1 VSNQP
6 DADSRGVPLSV
17 HRSLPFGRQAVT
29 CRYRCGDAC
38 SHKPPN
44 TSGNEYFGD
53 VVARVV
59 SRRGMLKALVAATVI
74 VPSGGAALAGC
85 TAGPPVPLVV
95 GQDGTGRSL
104 SFLPVAPNTLD
115 AVVVPEGYEHAVVI
129 RWGDPIIPGAPA
141 FDFGAQT
148 PQAQAGQFGYNCDF
162 IALLPFTTDQ
172 SLLVVNHEYTA
183 EPFMFLGYD
192 AANPTRAQVE
202 TAWAA
207 HGLSIVLVARDPASG
222 RLTPLQNPVNRR
234 ITATTPMELT
244 GPVAGSPLVQTT
256 ADPSGR
262 VVLGTL
268 NNCSGG
274 VTPWG
279 TVLTGEENINMY
291 FGNADSLTDAAAKAK
306 LARYGI
312 SAAASERK
320 WERFDPRFDVSR
332 EPNEPN
338 RFGWIVEIDPSDPAF
353 VPRKRTAMG
362 RFKHEAATVRVS
374 GNGTVAAYMGDDE
387 RFDYLYKFVSSRA
400 MRNDRQE
407 LARNLG
413 ILDEGTLY
421 VARFTGDSPGE
432 IDGSGKLPSD
442 GEFDGTG
449 QWIPLARSNADG
461 TGESFVAGMSVP
473 DVLVHA
479 RLAGDAVGATKM
491 DRPEDVEPHPR
502 TGKVYA
508 SLTNNNRRGVDGAP
522 ADEPNPRNANK
533 HGHVLELTEDG
544 DDPAATT
551 FRWTLLLVCGDPKD
565 AATYFAGFPK
575 DHVSPI
581 SCPDNLAFDPSGNL
595 WIATDGN
602 ALGSN
607 DGLFAVPLDGPS
619 RGQVKQF
626 LTVPRGAETCGPVI
640 EDRLAL
646 VSVQHPGHVDGASA
660 EAPASHWPD
669 GPGSQPRPSVVSI
682 WKTGST
688 GPGLLG
694 A

>member
-1 VSNQP
+1 
-6 DADSRGVPLSV
+6 
-17 HRSLPFGRQAVT
+17 
-29 CRYRCGDAC
+29 
-38 SHKPPN
+38 
-44 TSGNEYFGD
+44 
-53 VVARVV
+53 
-59 SRRGMLKALVAATVI
+59 
-74 VPSGGAALAGC
+74 
-85 TAGPPVPLVV
+85 
-95 GQDGTGRSL
+95 
-104 SFLPVAPNTLD
+104 
-115 AVVVPEGYEHAVVI
+115 
-129 RWGDPIIPGAPA
+129 
-141 FDFGAQT
+141 
-148 PQAQAGQFGYNCDF
+148 
-162 IALLPFTTDQ
+162 
-172 SLLVVNHEYTA
+172 
-183 EPFMFLGYD
+183 
-192 AANPTRAQVE
+192 
-202 TAWAA
+202 
-207 HGLSIVLVARDPASG
+207 
-222 RLTPLQNPVNRR
+222 VNRR

-262 VVLGTL
+262 IVLGTL

-274 VTPWG
+274 ATPWG
-279 TVLTGEENINMY
+279 TMLTGEENINMY

-312 SAAASERK
+312 SGAASSRK

-362 RFKHEAATVRVS
+362 RFKHEAATIRVA
-374 GNGTVAAYMGDDE
+374 GNGTVASYMGDDE
-387 RFDYLYKFVSSRA
+387 RFDYLYKFVSSRT
-400 MRNDRQE
+400 MRTGRQK
-407 LARNLG
+407 LAHNLG
-413 ILDEGTLY
+413 ILTEGTLY
-421 VARFTGDSPGE
+421 VARFTGNSPGE

-449 QWIPLARSNADG
+449 QWIPLARSNVDG

-473 DVLVHA
+473 DVLVHT

-522 ADEPNPRNANK
+522 ADEPNPRNANR

-551 FRWTLLLVCGDPKD
+551 FTWKLLLVCGDPND

-575 DHVSPI
+575 DQVSPI

-646 VSVQHPGHVDGASA
+646 VSVQHPGQLDGASA
-660 EAPASHWPD
+660 EQPASRWPD
-669 GPGSQPRPSVVSI
+669 GPDSQPRPSVISV
-682 WKTGST
+682 WKIGPNQ
-688 GPGLLG
+688 PGLIG
-694 A
+694 M

>member
-1 VSNQP
+1 MSSQP
-6 DADSRGVPLSV
+6 DPDARVVPLSLHPA
-17 HRSLPFGRQAVT
+17 HRVGRQAVT

-38 SHKPPN
+38 SQEPSN

-59 SRRGMLKALVAATVI
+59 SRRGILKALVAATVI
-74 VPSGGAALAGC
+74 IPSGGVALAGC
-85 TAGPPVPLVV
+85 TAEPTARRDGAGRPP
-95 GQDGTGRSL
+95 GFRT
-104 SFLPVAPNTLD
+104 VAPNTLD

-162 IALLPFTTDQ
+162 VALLPLPNDRDR
-172 SLLVVNHEYTA
+172 SLLVVNHEYTT
-183 EPFMFLGYD
+183 ESQMFLGYD
-192 AANPTRAQVE
+192 EANPTREQVE

-207 HGLSIVLVARDPASG
+207 HGLSVVLVARDPASG
-222 RLTPLQNPVNRR
+222 RLAPLQDPVNRR

-244 GPVAGSPLVQTT
+244 GPAAGNSLVQTA

-262 VVLGTL
+262 LILGTL

-279 TVLTGEENINMY
+279 TVLSGEENFNQY
-291 FGNADSLTDAAAKAK
+291 FGNADSLPDATAKAK
-306 LARYGI
+306 LARYGV
-312 SAAASERK
+312 SGAASERQ
-320 WERFDPRFDVSR
+320 WERFDQRFDVSR

-338 RFGWIVEIDPSDPAF
+338 RFGWIVEVDPSDPAF

-362 RFKHEAATVRVS
+362 RFKHEAATVRVV
-374 GNGTVAAYMGDDE
+374 GNGTVASYMGDDE
-387 RFDYLYKFVSSRA
+387 RFDYLYKFVSSRP
-400 MRNDRQE
+400 MRQGE
-407 LARNLG
+407 LAHNLG

-421 VARFTGDSPGE
+421 VARFTGDSPAE
-432 IDGSGKLPSD
+432 IDGSGRLPSG

-461 TGESFVAGMSVP
+461 TGESFVAGMSMP
-473 DVLVHA
+473 DVLVHT
-479 RLAGDAVGATKM
+479 RLAGDLVGATKM

-508 SLTNNNRRGVDGAP
+508 ALTNNTRRGVDAGAP
-522 ADEPNPRNANK
+522 ADGPNPRNANK

-544 DDPAATT
+544 DNPAATT
-551 FRWTLLLVCGDPKD
+551 FTWKLLLVCGDPAD
-565 AATYFAGFPK
+565 ATTYFGGFPK
-575 DHVSPI
+575 EQVSPI

-602 ALGSN
+602 ALDSN

-619 RGQVKQF
+619 RGHVKQF

-646 VSVQHPGHVDGASA
+646 VAVQHPGEVDGASA
-660 EAPASHWPD
+660 GAPASRWPD
-669 GPGSQPRPSVVSI
+669 GPNSQPRPSVVSI
-682 WKTGST
+682 WKTGSNQ
-688 GPGLLG
+688 PGLIG
-694 A
+694 T

>member
-1 VSNQP
+1 MTAWP
-6 DADSRGVPLSV
+6 DGDAHVVPLSV
-17 HRSLPFGRQAVT
+17 HPSLPFGRQAVT

-38 SHKPPN
+38 SQEPPN
-44 TSGNEYFGD
+44 TSATEHFGA
-53 VVARVV
+53 VVTRLV
-59 SRRGMLKALVAATVI
+59 SRRGMLKALLAAAVI
-74 VPSGGAALAGC
+74 PAGGVALAGC
-85 TAGPPVPLVV
+85 TAGPTVPR
-95 GQDGTGRSL
+95 GGTGRPL
-104 SFLPVAPNTLD
+104 DFWPVAPNTLD
-115 AVVVPEGYEHAVVI
+115 AVVVPEGYQHAVVI
-129 RWGDPIIPGAPA
+129 RWGDPIIPGTPE

-162 IALLPFTTDQ
+162 VALLPLPHDRDR
-172 SLLVVNHEYTA
+172 SLLVVNHEYTT
-183 EPFMFLGYD
+183 ESFMFLGYD
-192 AANPTRAQVE
+192 EANPTREQVE

-207 HGLSIVLVARDPASG
+207 HGLSIVLVARDPAAG

-244 GPVAGSPLVQTT
+244 GPAAGSPLVQTA

-279 TVLTGEENINMY
+279 TVLSGEENLNVY
-291 FGNADSLTDAAAKAK
+291 FGNADSLPDAAAKAT
-306 LARYGI
+306 LARYGVTGG
-312 SAAASERK
+312 ASIRK
-320 WERFDPRFDVSR
+320 WERFDPRFNVSR
-332 EPNEPN
+332 EPHEPN
-338 RFGWIVEIDPSDPAF
+338 RFGWIIEIDPFDPAF

-362 RFKHEAATVRVS
+362 RFKHEGATVRVTQ
-374 GNGTVAAYMGDDE
+374 NGTVASYMGDDD
-387 RFDYLYKFVSSRA
+387 RFDYLYKFVSSRP
-400 MRNDRQE
+400 MRTGRAE
-407 LARNLG
+407 LAHNLG

-421 VARFTGDSPGE
+421 VARFTGDAPGE
-432 IDGSGKLPSD
+432 IDGSGRLPSG
-442 GEFDGTG
+442 GEFGGAG

-473 DVLVHA
+473 DVLVHT

-491 DRPEDVEPHPR
+491 DRPEDIEPHPQ

-508 SLTNNNRRGVDGAP
+508 SLTNNNRRGVEGAP
-522 ADEPNPRNANK
+522 ADEPNPRNANR

-544 DDPAATT
+544 DDPTATT
-551 FRWTLLLVCGDPKD
+551 FRWTLLLVCGDPAD

-575 DHVSPI
+575 DQVSPI

-626 LTVPRGAETCGPVI
+626 LTVPRGAEACGPVI

-646 VSVQHPGHVDGASA
+646 VSVQHPGQFDGASA
-660 EAPASHWPD
+660 DQPASRWPD
-669 GPGSQPRPSVVSI
+669 GPGSQPRPSVISI
-682 WKTGST
+682 WKTAPHQ
-688 GPGLLG
+688 PGLIG
-694 A
+694 S

>member
-1 VSNQP
+1 MSNQP
-6 DADSRGVPLSV
+6 DADAQVVPLPLHPS
-17 HRSLPFGRQAVT
+17 HPLGRQAVT
-29 CRYRCGDAC
+29 CRYRCDDAC
-38 SHKPPN
+38 SQEPPN

-53 VVARVV
+53 VVTRVV
-59 SRRGMLKALVAATVI
+59 SRRGMFKAAALIAAAVI
-74 VPSGGAALAGC
+74 PAGGAALAGC
-85 TAGPPVPLVV
+85 TAGSTTLR
-95 GQDGTGRSL
+95 GTGRPL
-104 SFLPVAPNTLD
+104 DFRPVAPNTLD

-129 RWGDPIIPGAPA
+129 RWGDPIIPGAPE
-141 FDFGAQT
+141 FNFGAQA

-162 IALLPFTTDQ
+162 IALLPFGNDRDR
-172 SLLVVNHEYTA
+172 SLLVVNHEYTV
-183 EPFMFLGYD
+183 EPLMFLGYD
-192 AANPTRAQVE
+192 EANPTREQVE

-222 RLTPLQNPVNRR
+222 RLAPLQDPVNRR

-244 GPVAGSPLVQTT
+244 GPAAGSSLVQTA
-256 ADPSGR
+256 ADPGGR

-279 TVLTGEENINMY
+279 TVLSGEENLNIY

-306 LARYGI
+306 LARYGVVGG
-312 SAAASERK
+312 ASMRR

-338 RFGWIVEIDPSDPAF
+338 RFGWIVEIDPSDPGF

-362 RFKHEAATVRVS
+362 RFKHEAATVRVTP
-374 GNGTVAAYMGDDE
+374 NGTVASYLGDDD
-387 RFDYLYKFVSSRA
+387 RFDYLYKFVSSRT
-400 MRNDRQE
+400 MRNGRQE
-407 LARNLG
+407 LAHNLG
-413 ILDEGTLY
+413 ILNEGTLY

-432 IDGSGKLPSD
+432 IDGSGRLPSD
-442 GEFDGTG
+442 RTG
-449 QWIPLARSNADG
+449 QWIPLVRSNADG

-508 SLTNNNRRGVDGAP
+508 SLTNNNRRGADASAP
-522 ADEPNPRNANK
+522 ADGPNPRNANR

-551 FRWTLLLVCGDPKD
+551 FSWTLLLVCGDPAD
-565 AATYFAGFPK
+565 AATYFGGFPK
-575 DHVSPI
+575 DQVSPI

-595 WIATDGN
+595 WIATDEN

-619 RGQVKQF
+619 RGHVKQF

-640 EDRLAL
+640 EDRLVL
-646 VSVQHPGHVDGASA
+646 VSVQHPGQIDGASA
-660 EAPASHWPD
+660 EQPASRWPD
-669 GPGSQPRPSVVSI
+669 GPGSQPRPSVVSV
-682 WKTGST
+682 WKTGPH
-688 GPGLLG
+688 GPGLIG
-694 A
+694 T

>member
-1 VSNQP
+1 MTTRPV
-6 DADSRGVPLSV
+6 VPLWLHPS
-17 HRSLPFGRQAVT
+17 RQAVT

-38 SHKPPN
+38 SHEPPN
-44 TSGNEYFGD
+44 TSGNEYFGA

-59 SRRGMLKALVAATVI
+59 SRRGILAALVAAAVI
-74 VPSGGAALAGC
+74 PASGVALTGC
-85 TAGPPVPLVV
+85 ATAPRGSGRPL
-95 GQDGTGRSL
+95 DFR
-104 SFLPVAPNTLD
+104 PVAPNTLD

-129 RWGDPIIPGAPA
+129 RWGDPIIPGAPE
-141 FDFGAQT
+141 FDFAAQT

-162 IALLPFTTDQ
+162 AALLPVSGDR
-172 SLLVVNHEYTA
+172 SLLVVNHEYTT

-192 AANPTRAQVE
+192 PANPTREQVE
-202 TAWAA
+202 TSWAA
-207 HGLSIVLVARDPASG
+207 HGLSIVTVARDPASG
-222 RLTPLQNPVNRR
+222 RLTPLKDPVNRR
-234 ITATTPMELT
+234 ITATTPMQLT
-244 GPVAGSPLVQTT
+244 GPAAGSALVQTT

-291 FGNADSLTDAAAKAK
+291 FGNADSLTDPTAKAK

-312 SAAASERK
+312 SGAASGRR

-332 EPNEPN
+332 EPNEPH
-338 RFGWIVEIDPSDPAF
+338 RFGWIVEIDPFDPAF

-362 RFKHEAATVRVS
+362 RCKHEAATVRIG
-374 GNGTVAAYMGDDE
+374 GNGTVVSYMGDDE
-387 RFDYLYKFVSSRA
+387 RFDYLYKFVSSRP
-400 MRNDRQE
+400 MRPGE
-407 LARNLG
+407 PAHNLG

-432 IDGSGKLPSD
+432 IDGSGRLPSD

-473 DVLVHA
+473 DVLVHT

-522 ADEPNPRNANK
+522 ADESNPRNVNR

-551 FRWTLLLVCGDPKD
+551 FRWTLLLVCGDPAD
-565 AATYFAGFPK
+565 PATYFAGFPK
-575 DHVSPI
+575 DQVSPI

-607 DGLFAVPLDGPS
+607 DGLFAVPLDGPF

-640 EDRLAL
+640 EDRLVL
-646 VSVQHPGHVDGASA
+646 VSVQHPGQLDGASA
-660 EAPASHWPD
+660 AAPASRWPD
-669 GPGSQPRPSVVSI
+669 GPGTQPRPSVVSI
-682 WKTGST
+682 WKTGSNQPSLI
-688 GPGLLG
+688 GS
-694 A
+694 